1 MSRALNVSGGGSEV
15 KLAQRFT
22 LLRAPA
28 TLRPLRTPGSQGA
41 RAPRRRLLHTLQ
53 TILLVGP
60 VLLFSVIAHE
70 IAHGYVALLQGDRT
84 ALDAG
89 RLSWNPVKHIDF
101 FMTILLPLIMILG
114 SMAVGGPAV
123 VLGGAKPVPVDPRN
137 YRHLRRGDIL
147 VSLAGVAT
155 NLLVAIACVGLIA
168 LAGGLA
174 RTAPSLEVTL
184 GILQAMFVYG
194 ILLNAVLIAFNL
206 LPIPPLDGSHV
217 VKYLLPRPLA
227 QRYVQFG
234 RYGIVVLILLLS
246 FGQRALDLWLTPAFT
261 GAQHALGFV
270 GASILPTAAQWLK

>member
-1 MSRALNVSGGGSEV
+1 LSRARNVPGRNGEV

-22 LLRAPA
+22 LLWSAT

-41 RAPRRRLLHTLQ
+41 RAPRPLLLHTLQ

-89 RLSWNPVKHIDF
+89 RLSWNPIKHIDF

-114 SMAVGGPAV
+114 SIAVGGPPV

-137 YRHLRRGDIL
+137 YRHPRRGDIL

-155 NLLVAIACVGLIA
+155 NLLVAIVCVGLIA
-168 LAGGLA
+168 LAGGVA

-184 GILQAMFVYG
+184 GIMQAMFVYG
-194 ILLNAVLIAFNL
+194 ILLNAILIAFNL

-227 QRYVQFG
+227 LRYVQFG

-246 FGQRALDLWLTPAFT
+246 FGQRALDFWLTPAFDA
-261 GAQHALGFV
+261 AQQALGLV

>member
-1 MSRALNVSGGGSEV
+1 LSRALNVPDRSGEV

-22 LLRAPA
+22 LLWSAT

-41 RAPRRRLLHTLQ
+41 RAPRPLLLQILQ

-89 RLSWNPVKHIDF
+89 RLSWNPIKHIDF
-101 FMTILLPLIMILG
+101 FMTILLPLIMIFG
-114 SMAVGGPAV
+114 SMAVGGPPV

-137 YRHLRRGDIL
+137 YRHPRRGDIL

-168 LAGGLA
+168 LAGGIA
-174 RTAPSLEVTL
+174 RAAPSLEVTL

-194 ILLNAVLIAFNL
+194 ILLNAILIAFNL

-227 QRYVQFG
+227 LRYVQFG

-246 FGQRALDLWLTPAFT
+246 FGQRALDLWLTPAFDA
-261 GAQHALGFV
+261 AQRALGLV
-270 GASILPTAAQWLK
+270 GASILPTAAQWLR

>member
-1 MSRALNVSGGGSEV
+1 LSRALNVLRRLGEV
-15 KLAQRFT
+15 KLPQRFT
-22 LLRAPA
+22 LLWSAT

-41 RAPRRRLLHTLQ
+41 RASRPLLLHTLQ

-84 ALDAG
+84 ALEAG
-89 RLSWNPVKHIDF
+89 RLSWNPVRHIDP

-114 SMAVGGPAV
+114 SMAVGGPPV

-155 NLLVAIACVGLIA
+155 NLLVALVCVGLIA
-168 LAGGLA
+168 AAGGLA
-174 RTAPSLEVTL
+174 HAAPSLETTL

-194 ILLNAVLIAFNL
+194 ILLNAVLVAFNL

-217 VKYLLPRPLA
+217 LKYLLPRPLA
-227 QRYVQFG
+227 VRYVRFG
-234 RYGIVVLILLLS
+234 RYGIVVLFLLLS
-246 FGQRALDLWLTPAFT
+246 FGQRALDFWLSPAFN
-261 GAQHALGFV
+261 GAEHALGFV
-270 GASILPTAAQWLK
+270 GTSILPTASQWLN